1 MLKTHLTLDN
11 YNSSLRNPQVGPGHE
26 ARVQLEL
33 NSAPVLHIY
42 DRSRPTKPNLSCTKS
57 SLHNLKCFN
66 QSNEVS
72 MFNFIEPG
80 NRCTYVHSSIAGLIL
95 SQIVKY
101 LCRDYSQGRTVADR
115 FSMFGQSV
123 IVQMSVSTLH
133 PHSFPPTKCCIY
145 RQETSSVWCLCAAVL
160 ALMVDSTSASLV
172 TGWHPPYH
180 EVSTDVQTNIFCLI
194 VWSLLSLEFSFCDE
208 V

>member
-1 MLKTHLTLDN
+1 
-11 YNSSLRNPQVGPGHE
+11 
-26 ARVQLEL
+26 
-33 NSAPVLHIY
+33 
-42 DRSRPTKPNLSCTKS
+42 
-57 SLHNLKCFN
+57 
-66 QSNEVS
+66 

-133 PHSFPPTKCCIY
+133 PHSFPPTQVLHLQAGDQF
-145 RQETSSVWCLCAAVL
+145 RVMLVRGCLGVDGGQYLSFLGHRL
-160 ALMVDSTSASLV
+160 APSL
-172 TGWHPPYH
+172 P
-180 EVSTDVQTNIFCLI
+180 
-194 VWSLLSLEFSFCDE
+194 
-208 V
+208 